1 LQAALLRRLNAAGR
15 HSEVVQRV
23 ASGAYKTSPACEVEY
38 LAAMVHTGSL
48 EHFRGEGP
56 PPVGVPHNSLPR
68 LLEEVRLRLVDR
80 APGGAGGTLNG
91 ASGAARGAVGDSS
104 GTLQQLPHLEYHSAS
119 LHASR
124 SCGSYY

>member
-1 LQAALLRRLNAAGR
+1 MVQAALLRRLNAAGR

-23 ASGAYKTSPACEVEY
+23 ATGAYATSPACEVEY

-68 LLEEVRLRLVDR
+68 LLEEVRMRLTDR
-80 APGGAGGTLNG
+80 VATAGNGAAAGSKGGAVAAAAG
-91 ASGAARGAVGDSS
+91 ATTGSGMTAFLALCVPC
-104 GTLQQLPHLEYHSAS
+104 QH
-119 LHASR
+119 
-124 SCGSYY
+124 